1 LISTQISRA
10 SAAFLLLSGL
20 TLLFASDALLP
31 RLIPTFPPSAAWLGQ
46 LLAAAWLALAALNWL
61 SQSSLL
67 GGIYARSV
75 VMANA
80 VCYFIAA
87 TVLLKVVMRQ
97 AAPAAL
103 WILFVPVAL
112 FAGIY
117 TWLLFR
123 GPIER
128 DFQMQRRA
136 Q

>member
-20 TLLFASDALLP
+20 VLLFGSDVLLP
-31 RLIPTFPPSAAWLGQ
+31 RLIPAFPPSATWLGQ
-46 LLAAAWLALAALNWL
+46 LLAAAWLALAAVNWL

-67 GGIYARSV
+67 GGIYARPV

-80 VCYFIAA
+80 TGYFIAA
-87 TVLLKVVMRQ
+87 MVLLKVVTRQ
-97 AAPAAL
+97 AVPAAL
-103 WILFVPVAL
+103 WLLVVPVVL

-117 TWLLFR
+117 TWLLLR

-128 DFQMQRRA
+128 DFQIQRRA